1 MREADARRR
10 DEAMATGR
18 AIRVAAIIAAGGR
31 GLRAGG
37 GVPKQLRSIGA
48 RTLLEHALA
57 PFDRSRRVEQIV
69 VALPPELAAEPP
81 AGLRTL
87 ETPLRV
93 VAGGARRQD
102 SVAAGLD
109 AVGDGASVVLVH
121 DAARPFCSQA
131 LISRVIDAAAEAGA
145 AVPAVRATDTVK
157 QGADAGG
164 CTMVAA
170 TLPREGIY
178 LAQTP
183 QGFRIGV
190 LRAAVALGRSG
201 VDATD
206 EALLAER
213 AGHPVRL
220 VEGDEE
226 NVKITTPADLD
237 RANARMTRAAGAGT
251 GAMRVGIGYDLH
263 RTVAG
268 RLLIL
273 GGVRVPHDR
282 GLDGHSDADAVCHAL
297 TDAVL
302 GAAAAGDIGRQFSD
316 RDPRWKGA
324 SSIDL
329 LRRAVAIVRERG
341 YAVGNADVVIIAER
355 PRIGPHAALMRER
368 LAETLRV
375 PPERVSVK
383 AKTGEGMDAVGRG
396 EAVAVHAVATLIPG

>member
-1 MREADARRR
+1 M
-10 DEAMATGR
+10 
-18 AIRVAAIIAAGGR
+18 RVAAIIAAGGR

-37 GVPKQLRSIGA
+37 GVPKQLRSIGG

-57 PFDRSRRVEQIV
+57 PFDRSVRVAEIV
-69 VALPPELAAEPP
+69 VVLPPESMADPP
-81 AGLRTL
+81 IGFQAV

-93 VAGGARRQD
+93 VAGGRRRQD

-109 AVGDGASVVLVH
+109 AVGDAASLVLVH

-131 LISRVIDAAAEAGA
+131 LIGRVIDAAAEAGA

-157 QGADAGG
+157 QSADADGHAV
-164 CTMVAA
+164 VAA
-170 TLPREGIY
+170 TLPRERIH

-183 QGFRIGV
+183 QGFRIDV

-201 VDATD
+201 ADATD

-213 AGHPVRL
+213 AGYAVRL
-220 VEGDEE
+220 VEGDPE

-237 RANARMTRAAGAGT
+237 RAAGRMARARVAPAVAV
-251 GAMRVGIGYDLH
+251 RVGIGYDLH

-268 RLLIL
+268 RPLIL
-273 GGVRVPHDR
+273 AGVHVPHDR

-297 TDAVL
+297 IDAVL
-302 GAAAAGDIGRQFSD
+302 GGAAAGDVGQHFSN

-329 LRRAVAIVRERG
+329 LERAVAIVRERG
-341 YAVGNADVVIIAER
+341 YAVGNADVVVIAER
-355 PRIGPHAALMRER
+355 PRIGPHAAAMRER
-368 LAETLRV
+368 LAEALEV
-375 PPERVSVK
+375 AVAAVSVK
-383 AKTGEGMDAVGRG
+383 AKTGEGVDAVGRG
-396 EAVAVHAVATLIPG
+396 EAIAVHAVATLVSR

>member
-1 MREADARRR
+1 MREPDARRR
-10 DEAMATGR
+10 DEAMATER
-18 AIRVAAIIAAGGR
+18 AVRVTAIIAAGGR

-37 GVPKQLRSIGA
+37 GVPKQLRSVGA
-48 RTLLEHALA
+48 RTLLEHALT

-131 LISRVIDAAAEAGA
+131 LIDRVIDAAAEAGA
-145 AVPAVRATDTVK
+145 AVPAVQATDTVK
-157 QGADAGG
+157 QGAEAAGY
-164 CTMVAA
+164 TMVAA

-183 QGFRIGV
+183 QGFRIDV

-220 VEGDEE
+220 VEGDGE

-251 GAMRVGIGYDLH
+251 GVTRVGIGYDLH

-268 RLLIL
+268 RPLIL

-302 GAAAAGDIGRQFSD
+302 GAAAAGDIGRHFSN
-316 RDPRWKGA
+316 RDPRWKDA

-329 LRRAVAIVRERG
+329 LRRAVAIVHERG

-375 PPERVSVK
+375 PPESVSVK

-396 EAVAVHAVATLIPG
+396 EAVAVHAVATLMAR

>member
-1 MREADARRR
+1 M
-10 DEAMATGR
+10 
-18 AIRVAAIIAAGGR
+18 RVAAIIAAGGR

-37 GVPKQLRSIGA
+37 GVPKQLRSIGG

-57 PFDRSRRVEQIV
+57 PFDRSARVAEIV
-69 VALPPELAAEPP
+69 VVLPPESMADPPIGFLAV
-81 AGLRTL
+81 

-93 VAGGARRQD
+93 VAGGRRRQD

-109 AVGDGASVVLVH
+109 AVGDAASLVLVH

-131 LISRVIDAAAEAGA
+131 LIGRVIDAAAEAGA
-145 AVPAVRATDTVK
+145 AVPAVQATDTVK
-157 QGADAGG
+157 QSADAGG
-164 CTMVAA
+164 HAVVAA
-170 TLPREGIY
+170 TLPRERIH

-183 QGFRIGV
+183 QGFRIDV

-213 AGHPVRL
+213 AGYAVRL
-220 VEGDEE
+220 VEGDPE

-237 RANARMTRAAGAGT
+237 RAAGRMARARVAPAVAV
-251 GAMRVGIGYDLH
+251 RVGIGYDLH

-268 RLLIL
+268 RPLIL
-273 GGVRVPHDR
+273 AGVHVPHDR

-297 TDAVL
+297 IDAVL
-302 GAAAAGDIGRQFSD
+302 GGAAAGDIGQHFSN

-329 LRRAVAIVRERG
+329 LERAVAIVRERG
-341 YAVGNADVVIIAER
+341 YAVGNADVVVIAER
-355 PRIGPHAALMRER
+355 PRIGPHAAAMRER
-368 LAETLRV
+368 LAEALEV
-375 PPERVSVK
+375 AVAAVSVK
-383 AKTGEGMDAVGRG
+383 AKTGEGVDAVGRG
-396 EAVAVHAVATLIPG
+396 EAIAVHAVATLVSR

>member
-1 MREADARRR
+1 MRV
-10 DEAMATGR
+10 T
-18 AIRVAAIIAAGGR
+18 AIIAAGGR
-31 GLRAGG
+31 GRRAGR
-37 GVPKQLRSIGA
+37 GVPKQLRFIGG

-57 PFDRSRRVEQIV
+57 PFDRSGRVTEIV
-69 VALPPELAAEPP
+69 VVLPPELAADPP
-81 AGLRTL
+81 VGFQAV

-109 AVGDGASVVLVH
+109 AVGDAAAVVLVH
-121 DAARPFCSQA
+121 DAARPFGTEA
-131 LISRVIDAAAEAGA
+131 LIGRVIDAAAEAGA
-145 AVPAVRATDTVK
+145 AVPAVRVTDTVK
-157 QGADAGG
+157 QSADADGHAV
-164 CTMVAA
+164 VAA
-170 TLPREGIY
+170 TLPRERIY

-183 QGFRIGV
+183 QGFRIDV

-213 AGHPVRL
+213 AGYPVRL
-220 VEGDEE
+220 VEGDPE

-237 RANARMTRAAGAGT
+237 RAAGRMARADVASAGAV
-251 GAMRVGIGYDLH
+251 RVGIGYDLH

-268 RLLIL
+268 RPLIL
-273 GGVRVPHDR
+273 GGVHVPHDR

-297 TDAVL
+297 IDAIL
-302 GAAAAGDIGRQFSD
+302 GGAAAGDVGQHFPN

-329 LRRAVAIVRERG
+329 LERTVAIVHERG
-341 YAVGNADVVIIAER
+341 FAVGNADVVVIAER
-355 PRIGPHAALMRER
+355 PRIGPHAAAMRER
-368 LAETLRV
+368 LAGTLDV
-375 PPERVSVK
+375 AVDAVSVK

-396 EAVAVHAVATLIPG
+396 EAIAVHAVATLVPR